1 MDYNKIYNNIIER
14 AKQRQIKNPL
24 NGYKEIHHVIPR
36 SIGGSNEPINL
47 VELTLKEHFLC
58 HELLVYIYPN
68 NKEVVYAL
76 WMMTTTTIAS
86 KYNVSNRNKNEQ
98 QINISASQYER
109 IKLLYIKFKSQK
121 RYSIQERKNV
131 SDGTKNAMQDIEIR
145 KKCGI
150 KNKGSKWYYN
160 KTTLECYKWYQGDND
175 IDLNIYNW
183 GRPKISDEN
192 KEKISLSQKL
202 KKSSYYEIPNS
213 YNNKT
218 KERIIFIYE
227 YNEYTNVTI
236 PKEWNKIEKKT
247 IKDRSVRKQLY
258 SILSSTKYMNF
269 VNRVLFKL
277 PNTNYVKRYFYVK
290 PELYIILSKYN
301 FKFEDYTNKDKVLNA
316 LNKYYNNNQRFS

>member
-14 AKQRQIKNPL
+14 AKIRKIENPI

-36 SIGGSNEPINL
+36 SIGGSNEPSNL

-68 NKEVVYAL
+68 YKEIIYAL

-98 QINISASQYER
+98 EIHISASQYER

-131 SDGTKNAMQDIEIR
+131 SNGTKTAMQDIEIR
-145 KKCGI
+145 KKCGA

-160 KTTLECYKWYQGDND
+160 KKTLECYKWYQGDKD
-175 IDLNIYNW
+175 IDLNIYTW
-183 GRPKISDEN
+183 GRPKISSSD
-192 KEKISLSQKL
+192 KKKISETQKL
-202 KKSSYYEIPNS
+202 KQSYYYEIPNS
-213 YNNKT
+213 YNDKT
-218 KERIIFIYE
+218 KEQVIFIDE
-227 YNEYTNVTI
+227 YNEHTKVII
-236 PKEWNKIEKKT
+236 PDNWTKKEKKT
-247 IKDRSVRKQLY
+247 TKDRSVRQQIY
-258 SILSSTKYMNF
+258 SILSSSKYMYF

-277 PNTNYVKRYFYVK
+277 PNMDYVKGYFYVK
-290 PELYIILSKYN
+290 PELYTILSKYN
-301 FKFEDYTNKDKVLNA
+301 FKFEDYTNKNKVLNT
-316 LNKYYNNNQRFS
+316 LDDYYKNNIK

>member
-14 AKQRQIKNPL
+14 AKQRKIENPI

-36 SIGGSNEPINL
+36 SIGGSNEPTNL

-58 HELLVYIYPN
+58 HELLIYIYPN

-86 KYNVSNRNKNEQ
+86 KYNVSNRAKNEQ

-131 SDGTKNAMQDIEIR
+131 SNGTKTAMQDIEIR
-145 KKCGI
+145 KKCGA

-160 KTTLECYKWYQGDND
+160 KITLECYKWYQGDND
-175 IDLNIYNW
+175 IDLNIYTW
-183 GRPKISDEN
+183 GRPKISSDD
-192 KEKISLSQKL
+192 KKKISETQKL
-202 KKSSYYEIPNS
+202 KQSSYYIIPNS
-213 YNNKT
+213 YNDVT
-218 KERIIFIYE
+218 KEQIIYIDE
-227 YNEYTNVTI
+227 YNEQTKVVI
-236 PKEWNKIEKKT
+236 PSDWIKKEKKT
-247 IKDRSVRKQLY
+247 TKDRSVRQQLY
-258 SILSSTKYMNF
+258 SILSSSKYMHF

-277 PNTNYVKRYFYVK
+277 PNINYLKCYFYVK
-290 PELYIILSKYN
+290 PELYTILSKYN
-301 FKFEDYTNKDKVLNA
+301 FKFEDYINKDKVLNT
-316 LNKYYNNNQRFS
+316 LDDYYNNNQ

>member
-14 AKQRQIKNPL
+14 AKQRKIENPL
-24 NGYKEIHHVIPR
+24 NGYKELHHVIPR
-36 SIGGSNEPINL
+36 SIGGSNEQSNL

-58 HELLVYIYPN
+58 HELLTYIYPN
-68 NKEVVYAL
+68 CKEVVYAL

-86 KYNVSNRNKNEQ
+86 KYNSSNRNKNAQ
-98 QINISASQYER
+98 QIHISASQYER

-131 SDGTKNAMQDIEIR
+131 SNGTKTAMQDIEIR
-145 KKCGI
+145 KKCGA

-160 KTTLECYKWYQGDND
+160 KITLECYKWYQGDND

-183 GRPKISDEN
+183 GRPKISNND
-192 KEKISLSQKL
+192 KRKISETQKS
-202 KKSSYYEIPNS
+202 KQSSYYEIPNS

-218 KERIIFIYE
+218 KERIIYIDE
-227 YNEYTNVTI
+227 YNQYTNITI
-236 PKEWNKIEKKT
+236 PKEWIKVEKKT

-258 SILSSTKYMNF
+258 NILSSSKYMDLT
-269 VNRVLFKL
+269 NRIKFKSL
-277 PNTNYVKRYFYVK
+277 VGNKSKFYEYVK

-301 FKFEDYTNKDKVLNA
+301 FKFEDYTNKDKVLNT
-316 LNKYYNNNQRFS
+316 LDDYYNDNK

>member
-14 AKQRQIKNPL
+14 AKQRKIENPI
-24 NGYKEIHHVIPR
+24 NGYKELHHVIPR
-36 SIGGSNEPINL
+36 SIGGSNEQSNL

-86 KYNVSNRNKNEQ
+86 KYNVSNRAKNEQ

-131 SDGTKNAMQDIEIR
+131 SDGTKTAMQDIEIR
-145 KKCGI
+145 KKCGA

-175 IDLNIYNW
+175 IDLNIYTW
-183 GRPKISDEN
+183 GRPKISSDD
-192 KEKISLSQKL
+192 KKKISETQKL
-202 KKSSYYEIPNS
+202 KQSSYYIIPNS
-213 YNNKT
+213 YNDVT
-218 KERIIFIYE
+218 KEQIIYIDE

-236 PKEWNKIEKKT
+236 PKEWIKVEKKT
-247 IKDRSVRKQLY
+247 TKDRSVRHQLY
-258 SILSSTKYMNF
+258 SILSSSKYINLT
-269 VNRVLFKL
+269 NRIKFNLQYNNKIKF
-277 PNTNYVKRYFYVK
+277 YEYVK

-301 FKFEDYTNKDKVLNA
+301 FKFEDYINKDKVLNT
-316 LNKYYNNNQRFS
+316 LDDYYNNNK

>member
-14 AKQRQIKNPL
+14 AKQRQIENPI

-36 SIGGSNEPINL
+36 SIGGSNEPTNL

-86 KYNVSNRNKNEQ
+86 KYNSSNRNKNAQ
-98 QINISASQYER
+98 QIHISASQYER

-145 KKCGI
+145 KKCGA

-160 KTTLECYKWYQGDND
+160 KITLECYKWYQGDND
-175 IDLNIYNW
+175 IDLNIYTW
-183 GRPKISDEN
+183 GRPKISNND
-192 KEKISLSQKL
+192 KRKISETQKL
-202 KKSSYYEIPNS
+202 KQSSYYEIPNS

-218 KERIIFIYE
+218 KERIIYIDE
-227 YNEYTNVTI
+227 YNQYTNITI
-236 PKEWNKIEKKT
+236 PKEWIKVEKKT

-258 SILSSTKYMNF
+258 SILSSSKYMDLT
-269 VNRVLFKL
+269 NRIKFKSL
-277 PNTNYVKRYFYVK
+277 VDNKSKFYEYVK

-301 FKFEDYTNKDKVLNA
+301 FKFEDYINKDKVLNT
-316 LNKYYNNNQRFS
+316 LDDYYNDNK

>member
-24 NGYKEIHHVIPR
+24 NGYKEIHHVVPR
-36 SIGGSNEPINL
+36 SIGGTNEQSNL

-58 HELLVYIYPN
+58 HELLTYIYPN
-68 NKEVVYAL
+68 CKEVVYAL

-86 KYNVSNRNKNEQ
+86 KYNSSNRNKNAQ
-98 QINISASQYER
+98 QIHISASQYER

-145 KKCGI
+145 KKCGA
-150 KNKGSKWYYN
+150 KNKGSKWYHN
-160 KTTLECYKWYQGDND
+160 KITLECYKWYQGDND
-175 IDLNIYNW
+175 IDLTIYNW

-202 KKSSYYEIPNS
+202 KQSSYYEIPNS
-213 YNNKT
+213 YNNET
-218 KERIIFIYE
+218 KERIIYIDE
-227 YNEYTNVTI
+227 YNQYTNVTI

>member
-36 SIGGSNEPINL
+36 SIGGTNEQSNL

-68 NKEVVYAL
+68 SKEVVYAL
-76 WMMTTTTIAS
+76 WMMATTTIAS
-86 KYNVSNRNKNEQ
+86 KYNSSNRNKNVQ
-98 QINISASQYER
+98 QIHISASQYER

-121 RYSIQERKNV
+121 RYSVQERKNV

-183 GRPKISDEN
+183 GRPKISNND
-192 KEKISLSQKL
+192 KRKISETQKL

-213 YNNKT
+213 YNNET

-236 PKEWNKIEKKT
+236 PRGWNKIEKKT

-258 SILSSTKYMNF
+258 SILSSSKYMDLT
-269 VNRVLFKL
+269 NRIKFKSL
-277 PNTNYVKRYFYVK
+277 VDNKSKFYEYVK

-301 FKFEDYTNKDKVLNA
+301 FKFEDYTNKDKVINA
-316 LNKYYNNNQRFS
+316 LDEYYNNDK